1 MKDHKKKG
9 GLVHRLTIVL
19 LSVGVIFALCFGF
32 VKHKV
37 DAIEFVDG
45 FTYTAHTG
53 CVDTKDNSLE
63 AIETGVLYGA
73 DIVEFDVRYYK
84 GNPVLAHDKPNGK
97 EISLEKAFLKVKEYE
112 GLRVNV
118 DIKSVEHLYTVG
130 EAAEKTGV
138 KDRIFFT
145 GINEEDVARVKEDC
159 PDIDYYLNVSVLPKR
174 KQTDEYLL
182 SLVNKVKDC
191 GAIGINLNKDNAT
204 KELVEIFHQNGLLVS
219 IWTVNDFK
227 DIYKVLSFEPDNIT
241 TRRPDR
247 LQKVLADM
255 NYGK

>member
-1 MKDHKKKG
+1 MKKGKKKV
-9 GLVHRLTIVL
+9 GLLRTTAIIL
-19 LSVGVIFALCFGF
+19 LSAGVISAMCFGF
-32 VKHKV
+32 IKYKI
-37 DAIEFVDG
+37 DTIEFVDG

-53 CVDTKDNSLE
+53 CVGTKDNSLE
-63 AIETGVLYGA
+63 SIEAGVSYGA
-73 DIVEFDVRYYK
+73 DIIEFDVQYYK
-84 GNPVLAHDKPNGK
+84 GNPVLAHDKPHGK
-97 EISLEKAFLKVKEYE
+97 EISLEKAFLKVKEYD

-118 DIKSVEHLYTVG
+118 DIKSVEYLYTVG
-130 EAAEKTGV
+130 EVAEKTGV

-145 GINEEDVARVKEDC
+145 GINEEDVAKVKADC

-204 KELVEIFHQNGLLVS
+204 KELVDIFHQNGLLVS
-219 IWTVNDFK
+219 IWTVNDFS
-227 DIYKVLSFEPDNIT
+227 DIYKILSFGPDNIT

-247 LQKVLADM
+247 LQKAI
-255 NYGK
+255 NEINNGK